1 MSIDRRYDLKRKARK
16 LTDVAEDAR
25 ALAERLGLEPVPVNY
40 WLVDYDEMNALI
52 AYDGF
57 QTRYP
62 HWRWGMAY
70 DRQRKT
76 DRFGAARAFEIVVN
90 DEPAHAFL
98 QESNSSADQKA
109 VITHVEAHADF
120 FANNRWYGLFAERVD
135 AAAMLETH
143 ARRIESYMADP
154 EIGRETVERWI
165 DSVLTLVDTI
175 DQHRAFEEAM
185 PVSGGDE
192 APDDTPPLSD
202 LAVSDEVKAAVFDDE
217 WVEAYGEEEPSEE
230 PVRDVLAYLRTHGRQ
245 YDEETG
251 KAVPM
256 EPWRQDVID
265 VLRAESYY
273 FAPQK
278 MTKVMNE
285 GWAAFWESIMMG
297 EEAFAGDDEFL
308 LYAEHMALV
317 LGSPGLNP
325 YKLGKELWEHVEAVA
340 CRREVAERLLGVEGI
355 SVRNFHDA
363 VDFERVRELLL
374 PEPPLDSITPETVSD
389 LSAVDASKV
398 DRAALDRA
406 LSGELDFEGQPWRLL
421 TYAGLAERHFAL
433 NKREK
438 RGFLEAVE
446 RDDLERYAR
455 YQFEADRYD
464 SVEEALADVDYAAG
478 WDRMYEVR
486 ESHNDVTF
494 LSEFLTPAFVRE
506 GSYFAYE
513 HSYAADGNVVS
524 STDAEDVK
532 KKLLLLFTNFGKPRI
547 EVEDGNY
554 DNRNELLLVHRYNG
568 IQLDVDQAADTLE
581 RVFDLWG
588 RPVNLKTIVK
598 SVDENTKQTAR
609 RRGREPEAVE
619 QGKLLRY
626 DGEEFTVEE
635 LDWSEVEDIAADDV
649 DYATKP
655 EDWLG

>member
-1 MSIDRRYDLKRKARK
+1 MSIDRRTDLRRKARE

-25 ALAERLGLEPVPVNY
+25 ALAERLGLAPVPVNY

-62 HWRWGMAY
+62 HWRWGMQY
-70 DRQRKT
+70 DRQRKS
-76 DRFGAARAFEIVVN
+76 DRYGAARAFEIVVN

-98 QESNSSADQKA
+98 QESNSLADQKA

-154 EIGRETVERWI
+154 DIGRETVECWI
-165 DSVLTLVDTI
+165 DSVLPLVDTI
-175 DQHRAFEEAM
+175 DQHRPFEEAI
-185 PVSGGDE
+185 PPSDDDDE
-192 APDDTPPLSD
+192 TDGSSPLSD
-202 LAVSDEVKAAVFDDE
+202 LALSDEVKRAVFDDE
-217 WVEAYGEEEPSEE
+217 WLEAYGEPEPGEE
-230 PVRDVLAYLRTHGRQ
+230 PVRDVLAYLRAHGRQ
-245 YDEETG
+245 YDEEAG

-256 EPWRQDVID
+256 AEWRQDVID
-265 VLRAESYY
+265 MLRAESYY

-285 GWAAFWESIMMG
+285 GWAAYWESIMMG
-297 EEAFAGDDEFL
+297 EEAFAGDDEFVQ
-308 LYAEHMALV
+308 YAEHLALV

-325 YKLGKELWEHVEAVA
+325 YKLGKELWEYVEAVA
-340 CRREVAERLLGVEGI
+340 CRREVVERLLQVEGI

-363 VDFERVRELLL
+363 VDFERVRELLS
-374 PEPPLDSITPETVSD
+374 PEPPLDSITAETLSD
-389 LSAVDASKV
+389 LEGLDASKV
-398 DRAALDRA
+398 DQAALDRA
-406 LSGELDFEGQPWRLL
+406 LSGELDVEGQPWRLL
-421 TYAGLAERHFAL
+421 TYDGLAERHFAL

-438 RGFLEAVE
+438 RGFLEAIE

-455 YQFEADRYD
+455 YRFDADRYE
-464 SVEEALADVDYAAG
+464 SVEAALADVDYAAG
-478 WDRMYEVR
+478 WDRMFEVR

-506 GSYFAYE
+506 GGYFAYE

-524 STDAEDVK
+524 STDPADVK

-547 EVEDGNY
+547 EVADGNY

-598 SVDENTKQTAR
+598 SVDESVKRTAR
-609 RRGREPEAVE
+609 RRGREPDVGEE
-619 QGKLLRY
+619 GMLLRY
-626 DGEEFTVEE
+626 DGEEFTMED
-635 LDWSEVEDIAADDV
+635 LPWREVEDIAADDV
-649 DYATKP
+649 DYGTKP